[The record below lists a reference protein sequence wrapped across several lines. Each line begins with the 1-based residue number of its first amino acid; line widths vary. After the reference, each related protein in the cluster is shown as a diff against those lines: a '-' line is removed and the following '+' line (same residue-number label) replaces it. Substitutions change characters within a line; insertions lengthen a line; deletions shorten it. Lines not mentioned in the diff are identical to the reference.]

1 MSGKVTDNIGR
12 SSGLIKAASAA
23 GGAISWSDTVQTSGF
38 TAESGNGYFCN
49 TTSAAF
55 TVTLPASPSAG
66 DIVAIA
72 DYAGT
77 ADTNNITIG
86 RNSSKIKTLEADYKL
101 SYERGVITIVYIP
114 SIIVFDLN
122 N

>member
-1 MSGKVTDNIGR
+1 MSGKITDNLGR
-12 SSGLIKAASAA
+12 SSGLIKAASGGG

-38 TAESGNGYFCN
+38 TASSGNGYFCN
-49 TTSAAF
+49 TTSGAF

-77 ADTNNITIG
+77 ADSNKITVG
-86 RNSSKIKTLEADYKL
+86 
-101 SYERGVITIVYIP
+101 
-114 SIIVFDLN
+114 
-122 N
+122 